1 MKSLLLQW
9 SENRGGLCRVCVEV
23 RSAKGECPSAIAVSE
38 KAEVADL
45 DEARGQ
51 DVKQEATDELDRI
64 EGHDLDAV
72 VVFGVAPAK
81 AHLAVNEIQKPAVG
95 DGDAVSI
102 AGQVLQHMLGSA
114 EGWLGIDDPF
124 HGTQLPQQ
132 GVELTRVGEIG
143 YGAEATEFSFL
154 IRLLE
159 QGQHLAPEQA
169 AEHAHRQEES
179 GSAVDPAGMIEGEPT
194 GGNQAMQVRM
204 VAQILAPGVE
214 HGQHPDACTEMA
226 GISGDGEQ
234 GFGSGARQQ
243 VIEQAGSA

>member
-9 SENRGGLCRVCVEV
+9 SKNPGWLCSGCVEMH
-23 RSAKGECPSAIAVSE
+23 SAKGECPSAIAVGE
-38 KAEVADL
+38 QAEVADP
-45 DEARGQ
+45 DEALGQ
-51 DVKQEATDELDRI
+51 DVEQEAADEFDGI

-72 VVFGVAPAK
+72 IVFGVAPAK

-124 HGTQLPQQ
+124 HRTQLPQQ

-154 IRLLE
+154 ISLLE

-169 AEHAHRQEES
+169 AEHAHGQEEA
-179 GSAVDPAGMIEGEPT
+179 GSAGDPAGVIEGEST

-204 VAQILAPGVE
+204 VAQILTPGVE
-214 HGQHPDACTEMA
+214 YGKYPDACTEMA
-226 GISGDGEQ
+226 RISGDGEQ
-234 GFGSGARQQ
+234 GF
-243 VIEQAGSA
+243 